1 MEVEEVG
8 DVDVGDAERVWL
20 TNVTARRVV
29 VNFDALD
36 LEKKLFRIRIKKIL
50 TPEFGNRNDIEQ
62 FFRR

>member
-36 LEKKLFRIRIKKIL
+36 LEKKVIS
-50 TPEFGNRNDIEQ
+50 N
-62 FFRR
+62 

>member
-36 LEKKLFRIRIKKIL
+36 LEKKLFRISVKNKY
-50 TPEFGNRNDIEQ
+50 
-62 FFRR
+62 